1 MTEYTEVCYTVHRQP
16 RGGAKKRKVNAMANT
31 YYIAKI
37 RSFFGR
43 EELSIVTDES
53 GHMMEFASSMDARIA
68 ADRMELDTYVLA
80 SGEYARPE
88 LLVVSDKVIAWL
100 DMDDDSKYDW
110 DGCPCRT
117 AAGQPCGLC
126 DACTEYRAEQDIAYV
141 RANAEGSTR

>member
-1 MTEYTEVCYTVHRQP
+1 M
-16 RGGAKKRKVNAMANT
+16 T
-31 YYIAKI
+31 YYIARI
-37 RSFFGR
+37 RTFFGR

-53 GHMMEFASSMDARIA
+53 GRPMEFASSMDARIA
-68 ADRMELDTYVLA
+68 VDKMELDTYVLA

-110 DGCPCRT
+110 YGCPCKT
-117 AAGQPCGLC
+117 AAEPCGLC
-126 DACTEYRAEQDIAYV
+126 DACTEHRAEQDIAYV